1 MSTRCHVVFVDRI
14 GEYDN
19 AYITYVHSDGYP
31 EGEYGIVS
39 RLLRFNKWLDEDK
52 YWCKRFNGE
61 YMAANWVYWC
71 KQEKGIGS
79 ELTLGY
85 GFTAVVF
92 DADPPT
98 TDNDGSRYV
107 PLGKLEPYLHG
118 DVEYLYFVYP
128 PHAYPSRD
136 RSDPM
141 NWYVIVANYNGYIIE
156 EGSLK
161 ELVSQFVTV

>member
-1 MSTRCHVVFVDRI
+1 MSTRCHVIFVDRI
-14 GEYDN
+14 GEHDD

-31 EGEYGIVS
+31 EGDYGIVA

-61 YMAANWVYWC
+61 YIAANWVYWC
-71 KQEKGIGS
+71 KKQKEEGS
-79 ELTLGY
+79 GLTLGY

-92 DADPPT
+92 DIDPLAVGG
-98 TDNDGSRYV
+98 DNWGYV
-107 PLGKLEPYLHG
+107 LEKLEPYLHG
-118 DVEYLYFVYP
+118 DIEYLYLV
-128 PHAYPSRD
+128 YPSRN
-136 RSDPM
+136 RNDPM
-141 NWYVIVANYNGYIIE
+141 NWYVIIADYKGHVIE